1 MDEPLRSSEPSVDG
15 RGITPPAAFRVEV
28 LPAPAGTLVLKLVGE
43 HDLAASAGFRERV
56 EAALGAGVR
65 NVVIDMEETTF
76 IDSSMLKE
84 LLRAHAAAGDAGGR
98 MIVTAVAAPVERL
111 LELTRASALL
121 EIAPTRDAAL
131 GLVSGGAAS
140 G

>member
-1 MDEPLRSSEPSVDG
+1 MHESLSSSEPSVDA
-15 RGITPPAAFRVEV
+15 RGITPPPAFRVEV
-28 LPAPAGTLVLKLVGE
+28 LPAPVGTLVLKLVGE

-56 EAALGAGVR
+56 EAALAAGAR

-84 LLRAHAAAGDAGGR
+84 LLRANTAIADAGGR
-98 MIVTAVAAPVERL
+98 MVVTAVAAPVERL
-111 LELTRASALL
+111 LELTRSAELL

-131 GLVSGGAAS
+131 GLVSGGAAT